1 VTIAYLDPGSGS
13 LIISAVVGGAAG
25 AAVVVKQARTR
36 VTGVFK
42 RKGKQTDAVSE
53 ASDSAAEP
61 AASPK
66 SAASSDPAGSPE
78 PAAPVT
84 SAEAVAP
91 GDSA

>member
-13 LIISAVVGGAAG
+13 LIVSAVVGGAAG
-25 AAVVVKQARTR
+25 AAVVVKQARAR

-53 ASDSAAEP
+53 ASGGAADP
-61 AASPK
+61 AASSEPTA
-66 SAASSDPAGSPE
+66 SA
-78 PAAPVT
+78 T

>member
-1 VTIAYLDPGSGS
+1 MTIAYLDPGSGS

-25 AAVVVKQARTR
+25 AAVAVRHARAR

-53 ASDSAAEP
+53 APDSAAEP
-61 AASPK
+61 TASPQ
-66 SAASSDPAGSPE
+66 
-78 PAAPVT
+78 AAPPAT

-91 GDSA
+91 GESA

>member
-1 VTIAYLDPGSGS
+1 LTIAYLDPGSGS

-61 AASPK
+61 AASPDA
-66 SAASSDPAGSPE
+66 AASAE
-78 PAAPVT
+78 P
-84 SAEAVAP
+84 VAP
-91 GDSA
+91 GESA

>member
-1 VTIAYLDPGSGS
+1 MTIAYLDPGSGS

-25 AAVVVKQARTR
+25 AAVAVKHARAR

-42 RKGKQTDAVSE
+42 RKSRQADAVTE
-53 ASDSAAEP
+53 ASDSAPETA
-61 AASPK
+61 
-66 SAASSDPAGSPE
+66 PE
-78 PAAPVT
+78 P

>member
-13 LIISAVVGGAAG
+13 LIVSAVVGGAAG
-25 AAVVVKQARTR
+25 AAVVVKQARAR

-53 ASDSAAEP
+53 ASGGSADP
-61 AASPK
+61 AASSEPTA
-66 SAASSDPAGSPE
+66 SA
-78 PAAPVT
+78 T

>member
-25 AAVVVKQARTR
+25 AAVAVKQVRTR

-53 ASDSAAEP
+53 AADRAAEP
-61 AASPK
+61 AASPEH
-66 SAASSDPAGSPE
+66 AASA
-78 PAAPVT
+78 T
-84 SAEAVAP
+84 SGEAVAP
-91 GDSA
+91 GESA